1 MFIIR
6 HFGNFK
12 KKPHIC
18 HPSTHPKASG
28 IIVEEGSEKRQE
40 PRVKRTRANSAFAM
54 WKGPLYSWTQSSYGC
69 LNKTCIRSSQ
79 PTFQHGLGRANQP
92 SFLAELL
99 LTVDRQP
106 VDRKSPFALRVWLL
120 IRHST
125 LLWMILYSQVYG
137 QHKWAITTTTMTTK
151 TTTTSKN
158 EVKKSRGDRRGG
170 ASGRG
175 QEKE

>member
-1 MFIIR
+1 MER
-6 HFGNFK
+6 K
-12 KKPHIC
+12 KK
-18 HPSTHPKASG
+18 K
-28 IIVEEGSEKRQE
+28 K
-40 PRVKRTRANSAFAM
+40 K
-54 WKGPLYSWTQSSYGC
+54 K
-69 LNKTCIRSSQ
+69 IRSSQ